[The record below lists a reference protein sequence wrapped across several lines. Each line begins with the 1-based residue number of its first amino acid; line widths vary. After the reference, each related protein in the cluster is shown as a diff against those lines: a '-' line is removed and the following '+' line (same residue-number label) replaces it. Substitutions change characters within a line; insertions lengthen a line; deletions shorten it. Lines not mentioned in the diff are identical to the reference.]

1 MKVLFLAGFLA
12 ICASNAIPLATRDNS
27 HYIEGSSR
35 YLWMTDDE
43 GRTRLEDLHVPVDTD
58 LLATRNGANNQYW
71 LFTRSNPRNPQI
83 ITYGN
88 ANSVRNSNYSERKP
102 LKVIVHGWA
111 GSGNSVLNTMITSAF
126 LDTFDVNVIVVDW
139 RALASANYI
148 TAATGVPSVGQ
159 FIGNFVVWLINTAG
173 GNWNNVHF
181 VGFSLGA
188 HAVGVA
194 GRVTGCRPIRVT
206 GLDPAGPLWNTNRE
220 ALNTAAGRYVEVM
233 HTDVGVMGILQP
245 IGHADFY
252 PNRGRD
258 QPGCGGS
265 NQCSHSRAHE
275 LYASSVRTNHFVGN
289 LCSGLI
295 QALNNDRCP
304 GATLNM
310 GNGILTKQG
319 SGIYALRTRSSWP
332 F

>member
-1 MKVLFLAGFLA
+1 MKLLFVLVSLGAL
-12 ICASNAIPLATRDNS
+12 CASHAIPLATRDNS

-43 GRTRLEDLHVPVDTD
+43 GRTRLEDLHAPVDTD
-58 LLATRNGANNQYW
+58 LLATRNGADNQYW
-71 LFTRSNPRNPQI
+71 LYTRSNPRNPQI

-88 ANSVRNSNYSERKP
+88 ASSVGNYSERKP
-102 LKVIVHGWA
+102 LKVIVHGWE

-126 LDTFDVNVIVVDW
+126 LNKFDVNVIVVDW
-139 RALASANYI
+139 HSLANANYV
-148 TAATGVPSVGQ
+148 TATTGVPSVGQ

-181 VGFSLGA
+181 IGFGLGA

-194 GRVTGCRPIRVT
+194 GRVTGGRPIRVT
-206 GLDPAGPLWNTNRE
+206 GLDPAGPLWNTNHD
-220 ALNTAAGRYVEVM
+220 ALNTTAGRYVEVM
-233 HTDVGVMGILQP
+233 HTDVGAMGIVQS

-265 NQCSHSRAHE
+265 HQCSHNRAHS
-275 LYASSVRTNHFVGN
+275 LYASSVTTDRYVGTLCPSLRWALRTV
-289 LCSGLI
+289 
-295 QALNNDRCP
+295 RCP

-310 GNGILTKQG
+310 GNGILTKRG
-319 SGIYALRTRSSWP
+319 SGIYALSTRSLWP